1 LLSDQIRGA
10 CRIHPL
16 PNELLAQEGVQ
27 RLHALPLS
35 LVIEIT
41 VLGPEGA
48 EEPLEHAQGAQGGVG
63 LAGGGDEEGGVLCPV
78 GGKLG
83 HGLRGE
89 EEGRGAEGGEVTFEG
104 GEGLA
109 GQF

>member
-1 LLSDQIRGA
+1 
-10 CRIHPL
+10 
-16 PNELLAQEGVQ
+16 
-27 RLHALPLS
+27 
-35 LVIEIT
+35 
-41 VLGPEGA
+41 
-48 EEPLEHAQGAQGGVG
+48 
-63 LAGGGDEEGGVLCPV
+63 VLCPV